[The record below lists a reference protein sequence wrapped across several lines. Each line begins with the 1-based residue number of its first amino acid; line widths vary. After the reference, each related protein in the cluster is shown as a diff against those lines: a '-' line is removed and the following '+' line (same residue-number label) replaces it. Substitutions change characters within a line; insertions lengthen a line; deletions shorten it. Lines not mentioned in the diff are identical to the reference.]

1 MRLRLAICW
10 LLLAACGDSSTTPAV
25 APPGRFEELSSLA
38 LPPRCDR
45 VRVAVRA
52 FHDAMLDPDRSRT
65 AMPRVLDALDALS
78 KARGGA
84 DPGGLAPLVAAWRAW
99 TPEQIAAE
107 KDLEKRYRSCVD
119 ALRAPKISAAA
130 VAAPLG
136 DASDAPPKSPAAAGL
151 TMVRAAVLV

>member
-25 APPGRFEELSSLA
+25 APPGAGAAAAPAQTPAPFEATFNNAQLEDRVFEVAASGRFEELSSLE

-84 DPGGLAPLVAAWRAW
+84 DP
-99 TPEQIAAE
+99 
-107 KDLEKRYRSCVD
+107 
-119 ALRAPKISAAA
+119 
-130 VAAPLG
+130 
-136 DASDAPPKSPAAAGL
+136 
-151 TMVRAAVLV
+151 